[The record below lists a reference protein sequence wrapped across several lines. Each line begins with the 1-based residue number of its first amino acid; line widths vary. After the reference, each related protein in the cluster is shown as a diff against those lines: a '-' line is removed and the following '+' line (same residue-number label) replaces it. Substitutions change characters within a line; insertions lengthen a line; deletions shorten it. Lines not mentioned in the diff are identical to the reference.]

1 MNDHKLVAASAIA
14 LAVTLFAIF
23 SIRPWARKFGLVDK
37 PDERKRHRGH
47 IPLIGG
53 LCFFLGTL
61 IGLIYLGYF
70 DRFVGSLMIGSAA
83 IVIAGALDDAH
94 DLSVRSRLLIEAGA
108 TALVILLSGFYVRDL
123 GDFAVMGDT
132 FGLGPF
138 GIPFTIVAVI
148 GLINAFNMLDGID
161 GLAATVAM
169 ACIAAILLFNG
180 AHWTVPGVLFL
191 LQVLFAALIP
201 YLLVN
206 LGWPDGRKVFMGDAG
221 STLIG
226 FVLAWSLI
234 YMSHPRVARLS
245 PVDVM
250 WCVSLPVMDTFS
262 VMFHRMRAGKSPFN
276 ADRGHL
282 HHLLLGAG
290 LKPRAVLIAI
300 LSLYGLLVL
309 LGYSLR
315 KAPEPISGAV
325 FIVCLLTYVLGLT
338 TILKRLPQRLPP
350 APATVAAEESPATT
364 ALTKPSVAEAGPSIA
379 EFDAFDPDPTPPL
392 KALCVFAEPP
402 DSAQIGPIAQQLA
415 LDERFESTVCM
426 TTPDQT
432 EAAAQVLDEFGLVAD
447 LTVDLPAPT
456 RDAPEIDV
464 AALDGLQRAMDQVQ
478 PDMVLVP
485 GDTPASLIATLAA
498 HYHHVPV
505 VCVDSGQ
512 SAPELAASD
521 DSSRGIALAL
531 AALHLASDDD
541 AGQLLVDRGV
551 PRERVLVTGDPAND
565 FDARARVADALASLR
580 PAAHTAQPPT
590 WGAGSPIPSEADA
603 VRVS

>member
-23 SIRPWARKFGLVDK
+23 SIRPWARRFGLVDK

-61 IGLIYLGYF
+61 IGLGYLGYL
-70 DRFVGSLMIGSAA
+70 DRFVTSLMIGSAA

-108 TALVILLSGFYVRDL
+108 TLLVIGLSGFYVRDL

-161 GLAATVAM
+161 GLAATMAM

-180 AHWTVPGVLFL
+180 AHWTVPGVLVL
-191 LQVLFAALIP
+191 LQVMFAALIP

-234 YMSHPRVARLS
+234 YVSHPRIARLS

-250 WCVSLPVMDTFS
+250 WCASLPVMDTLS
-262 VMFHRMRAGKSPFN
+262 VMFHRMRAGRSPFRP
-276 ADRGHL
+276 DRRHL
-282 HHLLLGAG
+282 HHLLIGAG
-290 LKPRAVLIAI
+290 QRPRAVLVAI
-300 LSLYGLLVL
+300 LSLYGVLVL

-325 FIVCLLTYVLGLT
+325 FIVCLIAYVLGLT
-338 TILKRLPQRLPP
+338 TILNRLPQR
-350 APATVAAEESPATT
+350 SPATADTGAMGATVT
-364 ALTKPSVAEAGPSIA
+364 AAPASLAA
-379 EFDAFDPDPTPPL
+379 PDELSQDHAPPL
-392 KALCVFAEPP
+392 KALCVFADPP
-402 DSAQIGPIAQQLA
+402 ESAQIGPIAQQLA
-415 LDERFESTVCM
+415 RDERFEPTVCV
-426 TTPDQT
+426 TTPDPADAT
-432 EAAAQVLDEFGLVAD
+432 AQVLDEFGLIAD
-447 LTVDLPAPT
+447 LAIDLPTPA
-456 RDAPEIDV
+456 RDGAEIAV
-464 AALDGLQRAMDQVQ
+464 SALDGLQRVMDEVQ

-485 GDTPASLIATLAA
+485 GDTSASLFATLAA

-512 SAPELAASD
+512 SAPELAAAD
-521 DSSRGIALAL
+521 DSARAIALAL
-531 AALHLASDDD
+531 ATLHLASDDD
-541 AGQLLVDRGV
+541 AGQLLVERGV
-551 PRERVLVTGDPAND
+551 PAERVLVTGDPAND
-565 FDARARVADALASLR
+565 FDACARVVDALAGLR
-580 PAAHTAQPPT
+580 SAAHTAPTPT
-590 WGAGSPIPSEADA
+590 WGAGSPIPPEADT
-603 VRVS
+603 VRAS

>member
-23 SIRPWARKFGLVDK
+23 SIRPWARRFGLVDK
-37 PDERKRHRGH
+37 PDARKRHRGH

-61 IGLIYLGYF
+61 IGLGYLGYL
-70 DRFVGSLMIGSAA
+70 DRFVTSLMIGSAA

-94 DLSVRSRLLIEAGA
+94 DLSVRSRLVIEAGA
-108 TALVILLSGFYVRDL
+108 TLLVIGLSGFYVRDL
-123 GDFAVMGDT
+123 GDFAVTGDT

-161 GLAATVAM
+161 GLAATMAM

-180 AHWTVPGVLFL
+180 THWTVPGVLVL
-191 LQVLFAALIP
+191 LQVMFAALIP

-234 YMSHPRVARLS
+234 YVSHPRIARLS

-250 WCVSLPVMDTFS
+250 WCVSLPVMDTLS
-262 VMFHRMRAGKSPFN
+262 VMFHRMRAGRSPFRP
-276 ADRGHL
+276 DRRHL
-282 HHLLLGAG
+282 HHLLIGAG
-290 LKPRAVLIAI
+290 LKPRAVLVAI
-300 LSLYGLLVL
+300 LGLYGALML

-315 KAPEPISGAV
+315 KAPEPVSGAV
-325 FIVCLLTYVLGLT
+325 FIVCLIAYVLGLT
-338 TILKRLPQRLPP
+338 AILSRLPQR
-350 APATVAAEESPATT
+350 SPAAAAATGAT
-364 ALTKPSVAEAGPSIA
+364 PEAAQASLPALD
-379 EFDAFDPDPTPPL
+379 EFSPDQAPPL
-392 KALCVFAEPP
+392 KALCVFADPP
-402 DSAQIGPIAQQLA
+402 DSTQIGPIAQQLA
-415 LDERFESTVCM
+415 RDERFESTVCV
-426 TTPDQT
+426 TTPDPVDAT
-432 EAAAQVLDEFGLVAD
+432 TQVLDEFGLIAD
-447 LTVDLPAPT
+447 LAIDLPAPV
-456 RDAPEIDV
+456 RDGPELAV
-464 AALDGLQRAMDQVQ
+464 SALDGLQRVMDEVQ

-485 GDTPASLIATLAA
+485 GDTSASLLATLAA

-512 SAPELAASD
+512 SALELAGAD
-521 DSSRGIALAL
+521 DSARGIALAL
-531 AALHLASDDD
+531 ATLHLANDDD

-551 PRERVLVTGDPAND
+551 PPERVLVTGDPAND
-565 FDARARVADALASLR
+565 FDACARVADALAGLR
-580 PAAHTAQPPT
+580 SAAHTAQTPT
-590 WGAGSPIPSEADA
+590 WGVGSPIPPEADT